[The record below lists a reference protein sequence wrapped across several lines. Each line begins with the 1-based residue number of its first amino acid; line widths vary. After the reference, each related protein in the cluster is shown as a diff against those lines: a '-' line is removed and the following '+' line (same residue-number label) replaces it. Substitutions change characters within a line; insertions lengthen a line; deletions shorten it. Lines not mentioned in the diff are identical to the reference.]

1 MSRKFLKAAFFLLLV
16 TSLLICNFPSLALA
30 DPAATLSIKTFLPYL
45 RQVPDVGLVV
55 DIKDRQAVLDFY
67 NQDYLG
73 WTSATPAWTGSQS
86 ACNPGATSTAF
97 KEAVAHRINFFRAM
111 AGVPGIITMV
121 DASNLKAQAAA
132 LMMSANNNLNH
143 SPPSSWKC
151 YTALGAAG
159 AGSSNLA
166 LGVYGW
172 NAITLY
178 MQDPGSGNTA
188 GGHRRW
194 VLYPPTKQMGTGDVP
209 GSGSYSSSNSLV
221 VFGNPLTS
229 PAPAPRDG
237 FVAWPPAGFVPHPL
251 VFARWSFSI
260 AGADFSA
267 AAVSMSSKG
276 SAISVTLS
284 PVANGY
290 GDNTLVWIP
299 LGLGDSAAWPT
310 ITADTTYT
318 VTVSN
323 VKISGT
329 PHSYTYAVTV
339 FNPN

>member
-1 MSRKFLKAAFFLLLV
+1 MAKKFLKAAAYLLLAI
-16 TSLLICNFPSLALA
+16 SLLIFNFPAPAQA
-30 DPAATLSIKTFLPYL
+30 DTAANLPIKTFLPYL
-45 RQVPDVGLVV
+45 RQVPDEGLVV
-55 DIKDRQAVLDFY
+55 EIKDRQAVLNFY

-73 WTSATPAWTGSQS
+73 WTSAAPAWTGSQ
-86 ACNPGATSTAF
+86 ANCNPGATSTAF
-97 KEAVAHRINFFRAM
+97 KDAVAHRINFFRAM
-111 AGVPGIITMV
+111 AGVPGTITML
-121 DASNLKAQAAA
+121 DASNVKAQAAA
-132 LMMSANNNLNH
+132 LMMSANGALNH
-143 SPPSSWKC
+143 TPPNTWKC
-151 YTALGAAG
+151 YTSTGYD
-159 AGSSNLA
+159 GSSHSNLA

-194 VLYPPTKQMGTGDVP
+194 ILYPPTRQMGTGDLP
-209 GSGSYSSSNSLV
+209 GSGSYWSSNSLV
-221 VFGNPLTS
+221 VFGNPLAS

-260 AGADFSA
+260 PGADFSA

-276 SAISVTLS
+276 SAISITLS

-299 LGLGDSAAWPT
+299 LGLNDSAPWPT

-329 PHSYTYAVTV
+329 PHSFSYDVIV